1 MVIDF
6 LRKLLLLAVFCLAQV
21 LVLNHIHLF
30 GVATPLLYAY
40 FVLMFRADYPRWGI
54 IMWSFVLGV
63 VLDMFSNTPGVA
75 AASLTL
81 LGVLQP
87 YILSWFTPRG
97 SAPDMLPSMNMLGA
111 THFYYYAIVSV
122 TLYCI
127 VFFSLEMFNFFNWLY
142 WLECVAGSIA
152 VTSVLLLV
160 IENVR
165 SRR

>member
-111 THFYYYAIVSV
+111 THFCYYAIVSV

-127 VFFSLEMFNFFNWLY
+127 VFFSLDMFNFFNWTL
-142 WLECVAGSIA
+142 WALSVGGS
-152 VTSVLLLV
+152 TLLTLLLV
-160 IENVR
+160 IVIDNFR
-165 SRR
+165 NK

>member
-63 VLDMFSNTPGVA
+63 VLDMFSNTARCGRCFAHFAWCFA
-75 AASLTL
+75 ALHTL
-81 LGVLQP
+81 VVH
-87 YILSWFTPRG
+87 SSRFG
-97 SAPDMLPSMNMLGA
+97 S
-111 THFYYYAIVSV
+111 
-122 TLYCI
+122 
-127 VFFSLEMFNFFNWLY
+127 
-142 WLECVAGSIA
+142 
-152 VTSVLLLV
+152 
-160 IENVR
+160 
-165 SRR
+165 